1 MASFVLVDASVT
13 ICAAGG
19 SPVDLS
25 DHCKSVT
32 VDYSA
37 ESPECTAMGGT
48 GTKQRLPGLKDWK
61 IDVEF
66 NQDYAAAN
74 VGLTLFPLLGALVD
88 IDVCATSEV
97 ASATNPHYIGT
108 GILTKYNPLSGKVG
122 DVNITKCEVVAAST
136 ILDQVVT
143 P

>member
-1 MASFVLVDASVT
+1 MASFVLLDASVQ

-19 SPVDLS
+19 ALVDLS
-25 DHCKSVT
+25 DHVRSVT

-37 ESPECTAMGGT
+37 ETPESTAMGGT
-48 GTKQRLPGLKDWK
+48 GTKSRLPGLKDWK

-74 VGLTLFPLLGALVD
+74 VGLTLFPLLGASVD
-88 IDVCATSEV
+88 IDVCAT
-97 ASATNPHYIGT
+97 AAAAGPTNPHYTGT

-122 DVNITKCEVVAAST
+122 DVNTTKCEIVAGTT
-136 ILDQVVT
+136 ILTQVVV
-143 P
+143 